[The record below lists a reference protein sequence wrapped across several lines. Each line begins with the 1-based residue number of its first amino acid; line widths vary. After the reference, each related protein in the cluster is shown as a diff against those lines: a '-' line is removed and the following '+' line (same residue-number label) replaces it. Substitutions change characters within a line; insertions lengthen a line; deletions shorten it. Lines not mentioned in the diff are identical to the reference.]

1 MRMSGFPENQNRRRS
16 FRPPRKEHMQV
27 IVLDTLD
34 QVAAKSLEYLAGP
47 RVAVS
52 GGTTFAALFRQWAPE
67 VRRRVA
73 AGAPYRFFVVD
84 ERKVAFDDP
93 QCNWK
98 SCYEDLLVP
107 AGLEDQKAHFVT
119 TAAAYGDLLRRE
131 FGTGPV
137 VFDQVYLGMGEDG
150 HTASLFPGK
159 PTLTDLSSTVLDVTD
174 SPKPPAE
181 RVTLGL
187 APLRRSR
194 RLVTVAL
201 GAGKADMVR
210 RLRAG
215 DATLPI
221 TLAMQ
226 GHPDA
231 VLLLDRAAAGE

>member
-1 MRMSGFPENQNRRRS
+1 AGPGMRMSGFPENQNRRRS

-107 AGLEDQKAHFVT
+107 AGLEEQKDHFVDS
-119 TAAAYGDLLRRE
+119 AARYTKLLKTE
-131 FGTGPV
+131 FGDAPV
-137 VFDQVYLGMGEDG
+137 IIDHVFLGMVEDG
-150 HTASLFPGK
+150 HTASPFPGK
-159 PTLTDLSSTVLDVTD
+159 EPLRGTD
-174 SPKPPAE
+174 SP
-181 RVTLGL
+181 
-187 APLRRSR
+187 
-194 RLVTVAL
+194 
-201 GAGKADMVR
+201 
-210 RLRAG
+210 
-215 DATLPI
+215 
-221 TLAMQ
+221 
-226 GHPDA
+226 
-231 VLLLDRAAAGE
+231 